1 MATARFAPSLLDP
14 SQIKLPES
22 PEKRT
27 LRTMKSHSHLSSTQ
41 PSLIAQQRKGL
52 TVRASKEQLNPTP
65 PVPPMHQSLP
75 ARTRANS
82 DAPMPFERQPLRK
95 LRNPPTAAT
104 DTYSHSRKT
113 SLEAIL
119 REGPPK
125 HDLNSGLSLLRHSIL
140 SSRITAAKDGSS
152 DHRVYIWLALL
163 NVPPLPTDD
172 YLALIHRGKSS
183 AYEKIQDDVFR
194 TLATDA
200 LFKRRVKEAS
210 LTRLLN
216 ATAWTLQ
223 DLRAQS
229 TSPRDETLSVYVQ
242 GMNVLSA
249 PFLYTA
255 RSEAQAY
262 ALFSHFVINEVPGYI
277 HPSLAGVHKGL
288 ELVDKCLAIVN
299 PTLSAHLLAK
309 GLPAKIYAFASVLTL
324 CACTPPLPEVLHLW
338 DFLFAY
344 GPHLNILCIVAQV
357 LMMKD
362 ALMASSSPSKL
373 LRSFPALDSQEI
385 IKTTLG
391 IVKKIPSNLYAELV
405 VHAR

>member
-1 MATARFAPSLLDP
+1 
-14 SQIKLPES
+14 
-22 PEKRT
+22 
-27 LRTMKSHSHLSSTQ
+27 MKSHSHLSSAQ
-41 PSLIAQQRKGL
+41 PSLISQQRKGL
-52 TVRASKEQLNPTP
+52 TVRASKEQLNTIPSA
-65 PVPPMHQSLP
+65 HLSLP

-95 LRNPPTAAT
+95 LRNPPTNVS
-104 DTYSHSRKT
+104 DSHTPSRSST
-113 SLEAIL
+113 VETIL
-119 REGPPK
+119 RDGPAN
-125 HDLNSGLSLLRHSIL
+125 HSLTTGLSLLRHTIL
-140 SSRITAAKDGSS
+140 RSRITAAKDGSS

-163 NVPPLPTDD
+163 NVPPLPTDT
-172 YLALIHRGKSS
+172 YLSLIHRGKST

-194 TLATDA
+194 TLATDT
-200 LFKRRVKEAS
+200 LFKRRVKEAA

-223 DLRAQS
+223 DVRAKGS
-229 TSPRDETLSVYVQ
+229 EDETLSVYVQ

-262 ALFSHFVINEVPGYI
+262 ALFSHFVITEVPGYI

-288 ELVDKCLAIVN
+288 ELVDKCLAIVH
-299 PTLSAHLLAK
+299 PTLSSHLLQK

-357 LMMKD
+357 LMMKES
-362 ALMASSSPSKL
+362 LLASASPSKL
-373 LRSFPALDSQEI
+373 LRSFPALDAQEI
-385 IKTTLG
+385 IRTTLG
-391 IVKKIPSNLYAELV
+391 IVRKIPNELYAELV